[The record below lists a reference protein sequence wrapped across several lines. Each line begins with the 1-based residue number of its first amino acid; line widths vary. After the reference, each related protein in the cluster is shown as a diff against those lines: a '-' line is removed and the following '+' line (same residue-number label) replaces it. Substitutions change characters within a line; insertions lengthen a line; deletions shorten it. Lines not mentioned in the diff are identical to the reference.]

1 MMTNNLAAT
10 FREPWLIYDFPLPAD
25 NPTIRIDAKY
35 DTQNVQVKDGELKM
49 KQLAFKS
56 GDKHISI
63 SGIQS
68 HKLDIGHGTFRTV
81 FNVRGA
87 DGGSCASFFWYRVC
101 SFPKMSN
108 QIILTGGPCHRMTLL
123 KLTLRWSR
131 KATHS

>member
-1 MMTNNLAAT
+1 MMTSKAAHT
-10 FREPWLIYDFPLPAD
+10 FRDQWLIYDFPLPAD
-25 NPTIRIDAKY
+25 NPSIRIDAKY
-35 DTQNVQVKDGELKM
+35 DTRNIQIKDGELKM

-87 DGGSCASFFWYRVC
+87 DGGSCAGFFWYRVR
-101 SFPKMSN
+101 SYFRLTR
-108 QIILTGGPCHRMTLL
+108 QIVLIL
-123 KLTLRWSR
+123 
-131 KATHS
+131 

>member
-1 MMTNNLAAT
+1 M
-10 FREPWLIYDFPLPAD
+10 YDFPLPAD

-35 DTQNVQVKDGELKM
+35 DTQNIQVKDGELKM

-56 GDKHISI
+56 GDRHISI

-87 DGGSCASFFWYRVC
+87 EGGSCASFFWYRVRP
-101 SFPKMSN
+101 SHGLSSQP
-108 QIILTGGPCHRMTLL
+108 ILTL
-123 KLTLRWSR
+123 S
-131 KATHS
+131 